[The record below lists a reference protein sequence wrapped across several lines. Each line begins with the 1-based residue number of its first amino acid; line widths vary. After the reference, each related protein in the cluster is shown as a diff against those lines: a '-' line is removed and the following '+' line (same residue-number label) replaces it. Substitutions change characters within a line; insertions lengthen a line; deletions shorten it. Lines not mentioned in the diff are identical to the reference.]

1 MRRRSCRPRVVGVA
15 VGIAMLGGTV
25 FLDQAMSPE
34 PARRVDATGVSA
46 AAEAAPAVAHT
57 LPAQTPAKAP
67 IQDIVASVAPAVP
80 NPPPNVAAVSDAS
93 QIVEAQPGDTP
104 LRLLTRMGI
113 AADDAQAAMR
123 QLGTVWDTRELKV
136 GQKAAVLSQADHLLS
151 IRFALA
157 PDRDIVVARDDK
169 GNFIAEDQDRPTHD
183 VTTIAAGTIH
193 SSLAAAAGHAGVAA
207 SVVDEMIRAFS
218 YDVDFQREVRFN
230 DTFTILYER
239 TDDEF
244 GEPTGRGHMIY
255 AEMTLHGTRLRL
267 YRFTPPGGE
276 PGYYNALGENIR
288 KSLLRTPIDG
298 ARLTSTFGMRFH
310 PILGYSRMHRGVDFG
325 APSGTAVYAA
335 GDGVVTRVGRVR
347 GYGNYIEIDHNQQY
361 ATAYGHLSGFARGL
375 HDGEQVKQGE
385 LIGYVGMTGMA
396 TGPHLHYE
404 VHYQGKQIDPLSV
417 KMPAITKLAD
427 NELKAFMAER
437 ANVDRQLLEM
447 RRDLVAGADCRAGGC

>member
-1 MRRRSCRPRVVGVA
+1 M
-15 VGIAMLGGTV
+15 
-25 FLDQAMSPE
+25 
-34 PARRVDATGVSA
+34 SA
-46 AAEAAPAVAHT
+46 AAQAAPVLAKTQPELAEARAPAEVSAQDAVASGAAAG
-57 LPAQTPAKAP
+57 PNAP
-67 IQDIVASVAPAVP
+67 PDVP
-80 NPPPNVAAVSDAS
+80 AVSDAA
-93 QIVEAQPGDTP
+93 QIVEALPGDTP

-113 AADDAQAAMR
+113 ASGDAQAAVR
-123 QLGTVWDTRELKV
+123 QLGTVWNTRDLKV
-136 GQKAAVLSQADHLLS
+136 GQKAAVLTQADRLLS
-151 IRFALA
+151 IRIALA

-169 GNFIAEDQDRPTHD
+169 GNFVAEDQDRPTHD
-183 VTTIAAGTIH
+183 VTMIASGTIH
-193 SSLAAAAGHAGVAA
+193 SSLAAAAGHAGVA
-207 SVVDEMIRAFS
+207 VGIVDEMIRAFS

-244 GEPTGRGHMIY
+244 GEPTGRGHMVY

-267 YRFTPPGGE
+267 YRYTPPGGE
-276 PGYYNALGENIR
+276 PGYYSALGENIR

-325 APSGTAVYAA
+325 APIGTAVYAA
-335 GDGVVTRVGRVR
+335 GDGVVTRAGQVS
-347 GYGNYIEIDHNQQY
+347 GYGNYIEIEHNQQY

-385 LIGYVGMTGMA
+385 LIGYVGMTGLA

-404 VHYQGKQIDPLSV
+404 VHYQGAQIDPLSV
-417 KMPAITKLAD
+417 RMPAITKLAD

-437 ANVDRQLLEM
+437 AAVDRQLLGM
-447 RRDLVAGADCRAGGC
+447 RQDLVAGADCRAGSC